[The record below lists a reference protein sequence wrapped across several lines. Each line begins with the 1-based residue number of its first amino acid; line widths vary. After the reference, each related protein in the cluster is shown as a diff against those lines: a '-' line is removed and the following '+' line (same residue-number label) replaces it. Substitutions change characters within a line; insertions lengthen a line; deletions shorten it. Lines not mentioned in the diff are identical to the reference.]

1 MYLIVIFSH
10 LAPVVDFVNG
20 AVVIVNKALLT
31 KMVPEN
37 ELR

>member
-1 MYLIVIFSH
+1 
-10 LAPVVDFVNG
+10 VVDFVNG

-37 ELR
+37 ELGKF